1 MLKPAIAIL
10 SLSGALLAGCA
21 STGGGTSSTA
31 AVAPYREA
39 LTLSGRMSASYTR
52 DGTPG
57 SVTVKFDWRQ
67 TPQRTDITLYDPLGS
82 TIATIA
88 VTQNEAVLIQNGKE
102 PRSADSIDALT
113 AQTFGWPLPVS
124 GLREWLQGHATAEN
138 GQRFTASAANSSVTT
153 RDGWQ
158 LNFVS
163 WQENSDPP
171 KPKRIDLERAAS
183 GPVTDITIR
192 IALDAAN

>member
-1 MLKPAIAIL
+1 MHKSSIAIL
-10 SLSGALLAGCA
+10 IALGALLSGCA
-21 STGGGTSSTA
+21 STGGGTQSTA

-39 LTLSGRMSASYTR
+39 LTLSGRMSANYTR
-52 DGTPG
+52 DGAPG

-67 TPQRTDITLYDPLGS
+67 TAQRTDITLYDPLGS

-88 VTQNEAVLIQNGKE
+88 VTEKEAVLVQNGKT

-113 AQTFGWPLPVS
+113 AQTLGWPLPVA
-124 GLREWLQGHATAEN
+124 GLREWLQGYATAEN

-158 LNFVS
+158 LSFVS
-163 WQENSDPP
+163 WQEGSDPP
-171 KPKRIDLERAAS
+171 RPKRIDLERAAS